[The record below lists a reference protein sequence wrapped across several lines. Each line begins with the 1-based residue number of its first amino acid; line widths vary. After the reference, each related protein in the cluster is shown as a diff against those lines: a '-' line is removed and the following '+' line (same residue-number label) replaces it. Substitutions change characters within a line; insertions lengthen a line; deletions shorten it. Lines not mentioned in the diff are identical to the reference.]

1 MPVVFLDVD
10 DIWRSFFASHSVI
23 HLGTTRIEED
33 QNLKVIII
41 FLADFGEKC
50 AHFAL
55 FIMPC
60 PLGARIVSR
69 TDKDVKSVT
78 FE

>member
-23 HLGTTRIEED
+23 HLGTARTEEE
-33 QNLKVIII
+33 QSLKVIII
-41 FLADFGEKC
+41 FLANFGEKC

-55 FIMPC
+55 FILPC
-60 PLGARIVSR
+60 PLRIVSR